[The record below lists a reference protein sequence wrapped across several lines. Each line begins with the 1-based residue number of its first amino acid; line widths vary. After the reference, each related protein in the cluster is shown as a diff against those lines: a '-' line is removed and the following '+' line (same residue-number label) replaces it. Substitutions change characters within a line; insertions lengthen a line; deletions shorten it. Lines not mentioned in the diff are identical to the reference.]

1 MSSPRRGDRKANLQG
16 ATARK
21 IAFPLAEPAIK
32 RRVASRARPEATN
45 GGGQRRTSW
54 RSKERATRWTIR
66 EPLRE
71 TAKDSL
77 RGMADATTD
86 KVKDAAESTHAMAS
100 NVAEEVREY
109 AEEAQTEA
117 GQVFYGQKQFRS
129 SMEKNLKERPVATI
143 AAISLIAFLLGAL
156 WKK

>member
-1 MSSPRRGDRKANLQG
+1 MAQQRTGYPLDYSRGA
-16 ATARK
+16 A
-21 IAFPLAEPAIK
+21 
-32 RRVASRARPEATN
+32 
-45 GGGQRRTSW
+45 
-54 RSKERATRWTIR
+54 
-66 EPLRE
+66 E

-117 GQVFYGQKQFRS
+117 VQVFYGEKPEGAAGGNDSGHFLGSLPPGRTLEEIADQWICRLEGRS
-129 SMEKNLKERPVATI
+129 PAPE
-143 AAISLIAFLLGAL
+143 
-156 WKK
+156 

>member
-1 MSSPRRGDRKANLQG
+1 MA
-16 ATARK
+16 
-21 IAFPLAEPAIK
+21 IA
-32 RRVASRARPEATN
+32 
-45 GGGQRRTSW
+45 RRTCKALQREKSLS
-54 RSKERATRWTIR
+54 RSRNLPSSAALLPVQDPKPRTVAVKGEHRGAAKNGLPAGLFARR
-66 EPLRE
+66 CAE

-100 NVAEEVREY
+100 NVAQEVREY

>member
-1 MSSPRRGDRKANLQG
+1 MAQQRTGYPLDYSRGA
-16 ATARK
+16 
-21 IAFPLAEPAIK
+21 AEP
-32 RRVASRARPEATN
+32 
-45 GGGQRRTSW
+45 
-54 RSKERATRWTIR
+54 
-66 EPLRE
+66 
-71 TAKDSL
+71 AKDSL

>member
-1 MSSPRRGDRKANLQG
+1 MAQQRTGYPTDYSRGA
-16 ATARK
+16 A
-21 IAFPLAEPAIK
+21 
-32 RRVASRARPEATN
+32 
-45 GGGQRRTSW
+45 
-54 RSKERATRWTIR
+54 
-66 EPLRE
+66 E

-109 AEEAQTEA
+109 AEEAQTA
-117 GQVFYGQKQFRS
+117 AKQFRS

-143 AAISLIAFLLGAL
+143 AAVSLIGFLLGAL

>member
-1 MSSPRRGDRKANLQG
+1 M
-16 ATARK
+16 
-21 IAFPLAEPAIK
+21 
-32 RRVASRARPEATN
+32 
-45 GGGQRRTSW
+45 
-54 RSKERATRWTIR
+54 
-66 EPLRE
+66 
-71 TAKDSL
+71 DSL

-86 KVKDAAESTHAMAS
+86 KVKDAAESKS
-100 NVAEEVREY
+100 NVAKEVREY

-117 GQVFYGQKQFRS
+117 VQVFYGQKQFRS

>member
-1 MSSPRRGDRKANLQG
+1 M
-16 ATARK
+16 
-21 IAFPLAEPAIK
+21 
-32 RRVASRARPEATN
+32 
-45 GGGQRRTSW
+45 

-100 NVAEEVREY
+100 NVAEQIRDY
-109 AEEAQTEA
+109 AEEARTA
-117 GQVFYGQKQFRS
+117 AKQFRS